1 MREQMTIEAVNQINK
16 CTLMESLGI
25 EYTHLGEDYVEA
37 TMPVDN
43 RTKQPT
49 GILHGGATIALAE
62 TLAGVGSYLHITEQQ
77 AARGMQV
84 SANHLSAARGGSVR
98 AVGRLIHKGHVS
110 HVWDIEVFCVDTE
123 RLVSSVRITNC
134 IIEK

>member
-1 MREQMTIEAVNQINK
+1 MTIEAVNQINK